1 MWVKTCK
8 ACVWRSNH
16 APFESSYQGVKAK
29 KSYPQDFYALSLSS
43 GFVIPVHDRP
53 VIPVSHHFDHTC
65 GQSTHH
71 ARKSTFCP
79 TCYVRFYHIGVS
91 IPTLVCVKWKMVL
104 SLSLSPFP
112 TSHFPSNMPTHIH
125 DHVLPFQTPLPSPHS
140 HTQSVIVTTGGNHF
154 VAFWPPP
161 HPHLGADSSCLPRCA
176 NSWVRGRISP
186 LTSSRWC
193 RQNRQ

>member
-16 APFESSYQGVKAK
+16 APLSHHTKVWRPKNHTYKIFMLWVWVVVLSYLCMTDQ
-29 KSYPQDFYALSLSS
+29 SYPWVTILI
-43 GFVIPVHDRP
+43 IPVGKAL
-53 VIPVSHHFDHTC
+53 IMLESQHFVPPAMW
-65 GQSTHH
+65 G
-71 ARKSTFCP
+71 F
-79 TCYVRFYHIGVS
+79 I
-91 IPTLVCVKWKMVL
+91 TLVCPYQHPCVSNGRW
-104 SLSLSPFP
+104 SFLSLSPFP
-112 TSHFPSNMPTHIH
+112 TSHFPSNRPTHIH

-140 HTQSVIVTTGGNHF
+140 HTQSVIVTTGGNHS

-176 NSWVRGRISP
+176 NSWVRGHISP